1 MDFLSAFKYKLS
13 HSSYFNNL
21 LMSQARS
28 TCLHTVAKSFLEFQL
43 IPQIVFPIGTDGKDL
58 SILLLYF
65 HLTHEF
71 LPLYQEVRSLKMPSK
86 PCSESMIDLSKT
98 IKTLQ
103 TSFNHYTLRQKNTLR
118 HEASVSDSSCS
129 CMRCS

>member
-71 LPLYQEVRSLKMPSK
+71 LPLYQEVRSLVLILQWRAQDIKQLMVGF
-86 PCSESMIDLSKT
+86 T
-98 IKTLQ
+98 ILGMQYLTVVIIFTQ
-103 TSFNHYTLRQKNTLR
+103 QIIIIIEFRNEIFCQ
-118 HEASVSDSSCS
+118 
-129 CMRCS
+129 